1 LAEHNYQIL
10 TGVWILRGDTFVS
23 SDTDFKGLNMFNNK
37 ARSFVTIMVVVAISV
52 LLLRLGL
59 QRIIVYQIQQNQ
71 LLAQV
76 NLKLFSTAMEN
87 YAKDNKNVY
96 PVSIDLLTKHDPV
109 YLERDYLAATSLR
122 GYEYDCQR
130 LDVDG
135 YSCTASPV
143 NCKLTGKMIY
153 AVSTGGLIISQNCD
167 ESKLGN

>member
-1 LAEHNYQIL
+1 M
-10 TGVWILRGDTFVS
+10 
-23 SDTDFKGLNMFNNK
+23 LNRRAK
-37 ARSFVTIMVVVAISV
+37 SFVMIMIVVALSA

-59 QRIIVYQIQQNQ
+59 HRIIIYWIQQNQ

-109 YLERDYLAATSLR
+109 YLEKDYLAATSLR

-130 LDVDG
+130 LDTTG
-135 YSCTASPV
+135 YNCTASPV
-143 NCKLTGKMIY
+143 SCKLTGKMVY
-153 AVSTGGLIISQNCD
+153 AVSTGGLIMAQGCD
-167 ESKLGN
+167 KK